1 MEMHNPAHPGRYLK
15 EMYLEPLGISITAAA
30 ERLKVTRQTISE
42 LVNERAGVSP
52 EMAIRL
58 AEAFSTSPD
67 VWLSMQKNRD
77 LWLARQKF
85 KPKIKPFWDGEKS
98 VAE

>member
-15 EMYLEPLGISITAAA
+15 EMYLDPLGISITSAA

-42 LVNERAGVSP
+42 LVNERSGVSP

-58 AEAFSTSPD
+58 AEAFRTSPG

-77 LWLARQKF
+77 LWLAQQKF
-85 KPKIKPFWDGEKS
+85 KPKIKPFWDGEKPA
-98 VAE
+98 AE

>member
-15 EMYLEPLGISITAAA
+15 EMYLEPLGISITTAA

-58 AEAFSTSPD
+58 AAAFSTSPD
-67 VWLSMQKNRD
+67 VWLGMQKNRD

-98 VAE
+98 FEG